1 VIATSAAPFEGCN
14 QAGVV
19 GQESEKRFVK
29 VLCGLVLLTC
39 VSSALARNNA
49 AYPMEKV
56 AEFLVE
62 KLDVTTLPPELQPK
76 PEKGKKTFEDYGYVT
91 RKLDEKR
98 ALLEAPHKGSQIEIR
113 VLEQTAHGLY
123 VCVDAQGL
131 NRHNGRLQ
139 RKRLLERKNPS
150 ELLQGRESWKE
161 IDGCP
166 AIGALDTD
174 SQF

>member
-1 VIATSAAPFEGCN
+1 VIATSAAPFEGCK
-14 QAGVV
+14 AGVV

-39 VSSALARNNA
+39 VSLALARNNA

-62 KLDVTTLPPELQPK
+62 KLDITTLPPELQPK

-91 RKLDEKR
+91 RKLDEKG
-98 ALLEAPHKGSQIEIR
+98 ALLEAPHKGSQIAIR
-113 VLEQTAHGLY
+113 VLEQTAHGIY

-131 NRHNGRLQ
+131 NTRNGRFQ
-139 RKRLLERKNPS
+139 RMRLLERKNEG
-150 ELLQGRESWKE
+150 ELLQSRESWKDL
-161 IDGCP
+161 DGCP
-166 AIGALDTD
+166 AIGGSDAD
-174 SQF
+174 SQQ